1 LRQVSGRDLVG
12 TVAWPVADGAP
23 KGIVGFIAG
32 SPIDHVQLTTA
43 LKQKL
48 PTYMVPNRI
57 IALEIIPL
65 NSSGKV
71 DRRALADLLKFES
84 T

>member
-1 LRQVSGRDLVG
+1 M
-12 TVAWPVADGAP
+12 AWPIVEGAA

-32 SPIDHVQLTTA
+32 SPMDPAELSTV

-48 PTYMVPNRI
+48 PPHMLPNRVV
-57 IALEIIPL
+57 ALENMPL

-71 DRRALADLLKFES
+71 DRRALADLLKIGIN
-84 T
+84 